1 MENYNVFFII
11 YFILKMGSILLSVY
25 YFFKN
30 KTPKIELN
38 FTVEKLPKYS
48 LELTSLYVFIQWITG
63 NL

>member
-1 MENYNVFFII
+1 MEIYYVFFIV
-11 YFILKMGSILLSVY
+11 YFFLKMGSILLSVY
-25 YFFKN
+25 HILKN